1 MWKYSYEYIE
11 LSVVLQ
17 PEPNL
22 VVDVVRNPQPIGAA
36 PSLPVLSMDMMPLPE
51 MEKFTVELKKDY
63 HGLGITIAGYVC
75 EKGEVTF
82 SHLNYGVRTCA
93 HSITVLAYFTT
104 VLHFVLC
111 EWFH

>member
-1 MWKYSYEYIE
+1 MFGCMLLVLNI
-11 LSVVLQ
+11 VLQ

-36 PSLPVLSMDMMPLPE
+36 PILTTTPSLPVLTMDMMPLETPLPE

-75 EKGEVTF
+75 EKGELAVSKIKLYVEIMINVF
-82 SHLNYGVRTCA
+82 EVRT
-93 HSITVLAYFTT
+93 
-104 VLHFVLC
+104 HF
-111 EWFH
+111 

>member
-1 MWKYSYEYIE
+1 MKIFGCM
-11 LSVVLQ
+11 LLVLNIMLQ

-36 PSLPVLSMDMMPLPE
+36 PILTTTPSLPVLTMDMMPLETPLPE

-75 EKGEVTF
+75 EKGEPALLKTK
-82 SHLNYGVRTCA
+82 LYIEIMGE
-93 HSITVLAYFTT
+93 
-104 VLHFVLC
+104 HF
-111 EWFH
+111 